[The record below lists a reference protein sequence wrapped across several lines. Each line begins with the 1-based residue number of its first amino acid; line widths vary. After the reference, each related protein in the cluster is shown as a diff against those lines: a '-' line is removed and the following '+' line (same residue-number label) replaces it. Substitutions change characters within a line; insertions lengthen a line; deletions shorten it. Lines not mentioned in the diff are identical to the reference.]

1 MNAGESIASIGLA
14 KYRAE
19 SLDAACKVIKAIKP
33 IASIDERK
41 ALLAS
46 FAAVH
51 KPFVVS
57 FVNAHALNLAWNDP
71 EFAKNLYR
79 SDVLLKDGIGVSLL
93 TRGLGINSGINMNGT
108 DFIPEIAVAVKGK
121 RIAVLGTQEPYLTLA
136 ANKIRE
142 LGGNVVLT
150 VDGFQPHASYFNVV
164 RDAAPEVVILGM
176 GMPKQEAVS
185 MLLADALET
194 PTLIVNGGAIL
205 DFWANRFPR
214 APLAW
219 QKLRLEWLFRMLQEP
234 GRLWK
239 RYTLGGFAFVS
250 RYFRMKFSGQ
260 F

>member
-1 MNAGESIASIGLA
+1 MNAGEGIASIAIGN
-14 KYRAE
+14 YRGE
-19 SLDAACKVIKAIKP
+19 SLECACKVIKAIKP
-33 IASIDERK
+33 VANIGERK
-41 ALLAS
+41 ELLET

-79 SDVLLKDGIGVSLL
+79 SDVLLKDGIGVALM
-93 TRGLGINSGINMNGT
+93 TRGLGVCTGINMNGT
-108 DFIPEIAVAVKGK
+108 DFIPEIAQRVKDK
-121 RIAVLGTQEPYLTLA
+121 RIAVCGTQEPYLSLA
-136 ANKIRE
+136 ANKLRE
-142 LGGNVVLT
+142 MGANVVLT
-150 VDGFQPHASYFNVV
+150 VDGFQPHASYVNVIKE
-164 RDAAPEVVILGM
+164 AAPEVVILGM

-214 APLAW
+214 APKLW
-219 QKLRLEWLFRMLQEP
+219 QQMRLEWLFRMLQEP

-239 RYTLGGFAFVS
+239 RYTIGGFAFVS
-250 RYFRMKFSGQ
+250 RYMKLKSSGQ

>member
-1 MNAGESIASIGLA
+1 MNAGEGVASIAIGN
-14 KYRAE
+14 YRVE
-19 SLDAACKVIKAIKP
+19 SLDSACKVIKAIKP
-33 IASIDERK
+33 VSTLDERK
-41 ALLAS
+41 ALLANL
-46 FAAVH
+46 AAVH

-57 FVNAHALNLAWNDP
+57 FVNAHALNLAWNDA

-93 TRGLGINSGINMNGT
+93 TKGLGVHTGINMNGT
-108 DFIPEIAVAVKGK
+108 DFIPEIAAQLKDK
-121 RIAVLGTQEPYLTLA
+121 RVAVLGTQEPYLSLA
-136 ANKIRE
+136 ANKLRE
-142 LGGNVVLT
+142 LGAIVVLT
-150 VDGFQPHASYFNVV
+150 VDGFQPHESYVAAV
-164 RDAAPEVVILGM
+164 KEAAVDAVILGM

-214 APLAW
+214 APQLW
-219 QKLRLEWLFRMLQEP
+219 QAMRLEWLFRMLLEP
-234 GRLWK
+234 RRLWK

-250 RYFRMKFSGQ
+250 RYMQLKSSGQ